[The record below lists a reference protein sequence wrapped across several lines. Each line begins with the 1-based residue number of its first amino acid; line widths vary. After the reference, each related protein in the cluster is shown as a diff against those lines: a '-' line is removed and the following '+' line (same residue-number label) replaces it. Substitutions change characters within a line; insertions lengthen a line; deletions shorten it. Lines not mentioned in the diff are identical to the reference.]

1 MQTYITGSVVLHP
14 RIVFFVRLSSVQV
27 VSSIGESQASLT
39 VVPVL
44 GLRRGIV
51 YTMADT
57 QTTIATI
64 AAPVSAVR
72 ASTDAKSSTE
82 KVAVSAD
89 NDEVTYDEEG
99 HEIWQGLVLPTEEEK
114 ATLRRVAGK
123 MPSTT
128 YWLCAVEFAERA
140 SYYGCN
146 QVYKNFIRAPLPT
159 GVNGPGTGATYPGSD
174 FTAGALGKGS
184 AVASAVTESF
194 KFLAYALP
202 IFFGWLADT
211 KYGRFRMI
219 CQGVAICGVAHIIMI
234 ISALPPVLQSGNAFG
249 PFAFSLYLLAVGA
262 AQFKPNIS
270 PTLIDQSPHKKA
282 HIITDAKGEKVIV
295 DPEESINS
303 VMLWFYLLINVGAVF
318 GIPTTY
324 LAKLVGYW
332 AAYLIPTILYLM
344 LPPLLWYLN
353 PRLIKQP
360 PGGSDLGNVFK
371 VLGDIFAHGGLKMIG
386 RAGFWDLGK
395 PSVRRAAGSTK
406 EYTYDDSF
414 VADVKRTFQA
424 CAIFSF
430 APIWQVNDYGL
441 GAAANALTAGLDTK
455 GLPNDLF
462 DNLNSVSIVVLIPF
476 MNHIVYPFLRK
487 KGIKWGSISRITFG
501 FALGTIG
508 SIGYGLLQYYVYQT
522 SPCGYNASTC
532 TERTPAGEPALSPI
546 PYPLYAIPVIIG
558 AISEVFVNVSLYGM
572 AYAMAPKNMKGL
584 VASLNLFSSAIAAI
598 LGLAAAPAI
607 KDPNLVWVFFGPT
620 IAGGVLTVI
629 FWFLFKELDD
639 EEFVLNTDF
648 KDMKRDSDVSDEE
661 VASAAQTDKRILSG
675 DKKE

>member
-1 MQTYITGSVVLHP
+1 
-14 RIVFFVRLSSVQV
+14 
-27 VSSIGESQASLT
+27 
-39 VVPVL
+39 
-44 GLRRGIV
+44 
-51 YTMADT
+51 MADT
-57 QTTIATI
+57 QTTIATV
-64 AAPVSAVR
+64 AAPVAAVGPSFADEKGLAEAGVHR
-72 ASTDAKSSTE
+72 ADTGEET
-82 KVAVSAD
+82 
-89 NDEVTYDEEG
+89 VTYDEEG
-99 HEIWQGLVLPTEEEK
+99 HEIWQGLVLPNEEEK

-146 QVYKNFIRAPLPT
+146 QVYKNFIRAPLPLPP
-159 GVNGPGTGATYPGSD
+159 NGPGTGAVYPGSD
-174 FTAGALGKGS
+174 FTAGALGRGT

-194 KFLAYALP
+194 KFLAYGLP
-202 IFFGWLADT
+202 VFFGWLADT

-234 ISALPPVLQSGNAFG
+234 ISALPSVLQSGNAFG
-249 PFAFSLYLLAVGA
+249 PFAFSLYLLAIGA

-282 HIITDAKGEKVIV
+282 HIITDKNGEKVIV

-371 VLGDIFAHGGLKMIG
+371 VLGDIFAHGGLKKIG

-395 PSVRRAAGSTK
+395 PSVRQAAGSTK
-406 EYTYDDSF
+406 TYSYNDAF
-414 VADVKRTFQA
+414 VNDVKRTFQA
-424 CAIFSF
+424 CAIFAFS
-430 APIWQVNDYGL
+430 PIWQINDYGL

-476 MNHIVYPFLRK
+476 MNHVVYPFMRR

-532 TERTPAGEPALSPI
+532 TEIVAAGEPALSPI
-546 PYPLYAIPVIIG
+546 PYGLYAIPVILG
-558 AISEVFVNVSLYGM
+558 AISEVFVNVSLYGI
-572 AYAMAPKNMKGL
+572 AYAMAPRNMKGL
-584 VASLNLFSSAIAAI
+584 VASLNLFSSAITAI
-598 LGLAAAPAI
+598 IGLAAAPAI

-620 IAGGVLTVI
+620 IAGGVLTVV
-629 FWFLFKELDD
+629 FWFLFRKLDD
-639 EEFVLNTDF
+639 DDFILNTDF
-648 KDMKRDSDVSDEE
+648 SDMKRDSDVSDEE
-661 VASAAQTDKRILSG
+661 TTPPAQTDKQILAG
-675 DKKE
+675 EKKE

>member
-1 MQTYITGSVVLHP
+1 
-14 RIVFFVRLSSVQV
+14 
-27 VSSIGESQASLT
+27 
-39 VVPVL
+39 
-44 GLRRGIV
+44 
-51 YTMADT
+51 MADT
-57 QTTIATI
+57 QTSIATV
-64 AAPVSAVR
+64 AAPVGAVR
-72 ASTDAKSSTE
+72 ASVDNKGLSGKVVSHTDE
-82 KVAVSAD
+82 GY
-89 NDEVTYDEEG
+89 EVTYDDEG

-123 MPSTT
+123 MPSST

-146 QVYKNFIRAPLPT
+146 QVYKNFIRAPLPLPP
-159 GVNGPGTGATYPGSD
+159 NGPGTGAVYPGSD

-194 KFLAYALP
+194 KLLAYALP
-202 IFFGWLADT
+202 VFFGWLADT

-234 ISALPPVLQSGNAFG
+234 ISALPSVLQSGKAFG
-249 PFAFSLYLLAVGA
+249 PFAFSLYLLAIGA

-282 HIITDAKGEKVIV
+282 HIITDKSGEKVIV
-295 DPEESINS
+295 DPEESVNS

-371 VLGDIFAHGGLKMIG
+371 VLGDIFAHGGLKKIG
-386 RAGFWDLGK
+386 RPGFWNIGK

-406 EYTYDDSF
+406 EYQYDDQF
-414 VADVKRTFQA
+414 VNDVKRTFQA
-424 CAIFSF
+424 CAIFLF

-441 GAAANALTAGLDTK
+441 GAAANALTAALDTK

-462 DNLNSVSIVVLIPF
+462 DNLNSVSIVVLVPI
-476 MNHIVYPFLRK
+476 MNHIIYPFLRR

-501 FALGTIG
+501 FALGTVG

-532 TERTPAGEPALSPI
+532 TEIVAPGEPALSPI
-546 PYPLYAIPVIIG
+546 PYGLYAIPVIVG
-558 AISEVFVNVSLYGM
+558 AVSEVFVNVSLYGI

-584 VASLNLFSSAIAAI
+584 VASLNLFNSAISAI

-620 IAGGVLTVI
+620 IAGAVLTVI
-629 FWFLFKELDD
+629 FWFLFHELDN
-639 EEFVLNTDF
+639 EEFILNTDF
-648 KDMKRDSDVSDEE
+648 RDMKRDSDISDEE
-661 VASAAQTDKRILSG
+661 VAPAAQSEKQVIAG
-675 DKKE
+675 EKKA

>member
-1 MQTYITGSVVLHP
+1 
-14 RIVFFVRLSSVQV
+14 
-27 VSSIGESQASLT
+27 
-39 VVPVL
+39 
-44 GLRRGIV
+44 
-51 YTMADT
+51 MADT
-57 QTTIATI
+57 QASIATV
-64 AAPVSAVR
+64 AAPVAAVR
-72 ASTDAKSSTE
+72 SSYADEKGLAATDVDRAE
-82 KVAVSAD
+82 PEDA
-89 NDEVTYDEEG
+89 VTYDEEG
-99 HEIWQGLVLPTEEEK
+99 HEIWQGLVLPNEEEK

-146 QVYKNFIRAPLPT
+146 QVYKNFIRAPLPLPP
-159 GVNGPGTGATYPGSD
+159 NGPGTGAVYPGSD

-184 AVASAVTESF
+184 SVASAVTESF

-202 IFFGWLADT
+202 VFFGWLADT

-219 CQGVAICGVAHIIMI
+219 CQGVAICGVAHIVMI
-234 ISALPPVLQSGNAFG
+234 ISALPSVLQSGNAFG

-282 HIITDAKGEKVIV
+282 HIITDKNGEKVIV

-371 VLGDIFAHGGLKMIG
+371 VLGDIFAHGGLKKIG
-386 RAGFWDLGK
+386 RAGFWDIGK

-406 EYTYDDSF
+406 EYAYDDNF

-424 CAIFSF
+424 CAIFLFS
-430 APIWQVNDYGL
+430 PIWQVNDYGL

-532 TERTPAGEPALSPI
+532 TEIVAPGEPALSPI
-546 PYPLYAIPVIIG
+546 PYGLYAIPVILG
-558 AISEVFVNVSLYGM
+558 AISEVFVNVSLYGI
-572 AYAMAPKNMKGL
+572 AYSMAPKNMKGL
-584 VASLNLFSSAIAAI
+584 VASLNLFSSAISAI

-620 IAGGVLTVI
+620 IAGGVLTVV
-629 FWFLFKELDD
+629 FWFLFRNLDD
-639 EEFVLNTDF
+639 DEFVLNTDF
-648 KDMKRDSDVSDEE
+648 SDMKRDSDASDDETTPP
-661 VASAAQTDKRILSG
+661 AQTEKQVMAG

>member
-1 MQTYITGSVVLHP
+1 M
-14 RIVFFVRLSSVQV
+14 
-27 VSSIGESQASLT
+27 A
-39 VVPVL
+39 VPP
-44 GLRRGIV
+44 
-51 YTMADT
+51 DT
-57 QTTIATI
+57 QTSIATV
-64 AAPVSAVR
+64 AAPVGAVR
-72 ASTDAKSSTE
+72 ASVDE
-82 KVAVSAD
+82 KAD
-89 NDEVTYDEEG
+89 TTKVVHRADDEVVYDEEG
-99 HEIWQGLVLPTEEEK
+99 HEIWQGLVLPTDDEK
-114 ATLRRVAGK
+114 ASLRRVAGK

-146 QVYKNFIRAPLPT
+146 QVYKNFIRAPLPLPP
-159 GVNGPGTGATYPGSD
+159 NGPGTGTRR
-174 FTAGALGKGS
+174 
-184 AVASAVTESF
+184 ASAVTESF

-202 IFFGWLADT
+202 VFFGWLADT

-234 ISALPPVLQSGNAFG
+234 ISALPSVLQSGNAFG

-282 HIITDAKGEKVIV
+282 HVITDSKGEKVIV

-371 VLGDIFAHGGLKMIG
+371 VLGDIFAHGASRRSAE
-386 RAGFWDLGK
+386 RAFGILA
-395 PSVRRAAGSTK
+395 SLV
-406 EYTYDDSF
+406 YDELP
-414 VADVKRTFQA
+414 RTFQA
-424 CAIFSF
+424 CAIFLF

-462 DNLNSVSIVVLIPF
+462 DNLNSVSIVVLVPI
-476 MNHIVYPFLRK
+476 MNHIVYPFLRRR
-487 KGIKWGSISRITFG
+487 GIKWGSISRITFG
-501 FALGTIG
+501 FALGTLG

-532 TERTPAGEPALSPI
+532 TEIVAPGEPALSPI
-546 PYPLYAIPVIIG
+546 PYGLYAIPVVIG
-558 AISEVFVNVSLYGM
+558 AISEVFVNVSLYGI

-584 VASLNLFSSAIAAI
+584 VASLNLFNSAIAAI

-629 FWFLFKELDD
+629 FWFLFHQLDD

-648 KDMKRDSDVSDEE
+648 NDMKRDSDVSDEE
-661 VASAAQTDKRILSG
+661 TTAAPPAEKQVLAG